1 MARMS
6 SSSSRRGRPAA
17 GKGEPKKPLTLSN
30 LKQVFRI
37 FRFLRPYRAPFILA
51 SVFLILGSFAGMVIP
66 YLMGK
71 LIDSASPH
79 AHPSLWQD
87 TTYVGVALVALLL
100 VQSLVSYFRV
110 SLFAKVTEKTMA
122 SVRTHLYD
130 HLMTLSISF
139 FEERRVGEII
149 SRSTND
155 VDQLQ
160 DMLSG
165 TLPDF
170 VRQLVA
176 IVFGIAFIFTTSAR
190 LTLLAIAIVPALV
203 VATFFYGRFIR
214 RLARERQDALADTSI
229 ITEETLQ
236 NIHTVKAFSNEEYES
251 RRYRSSLDKVVRL
264 GIKGAVYRGGFATL
278 LSSGVFGSF
287 IVVLWY
293 GVTLMKAGALTS
305 GNLISFM
312 FYVGFIGGAV
322 AQFGDLFGRLSRS
335 IGASERLFEV
345 MEEPG
350 EFVALDKEPPTPIP
364 LHGAL
369 TLDDIHFAYPTRKD
383 IEVLKG
389 ISFDVKPGQRIAL
402 AGQSGAGK
410 STIAQLILGFY
421 KPVSGEIRFDGKP
434 AGKYDLRALRRQ
446 MAIVPQEVLLFGG
459 TIRENIGYGR
469 PGASDEAIR
478 EAARQANALSFI
490 NGFPEG
496 LDTIVGE
503 RGVKLS
509 GGQRQRI
516 AIARAILKDP
526 VLLILDEAT
535 SALDS
540 ESEHLVQEALEG
552 LMRGRTTLIIAHR
565 LSTIRHVDRI
575 FVLQEGAIIESGSF
589 EDLER
594 REDGVFRQLLKLQ
607 FQKNLHSLPQ

>member
-1 MARMS
+1 MAKTQPR
-6 SSSSRRGRPAA
+6 
-17 GKGEPKKPLTLSN
+17 KPLTLSN

-51 SVFLILGSFAGMVIP
+51 SIFLLLGSFAGMVIP
-66 YLMGK
+66 FLMGK
-71 LIDSASPH
+71 LIDSAS
-79 AHPSLWQD
+79 AHPKPGPWHD
-87 TTYVGVALVALLL
+87 TTAVGIALAAVL
-100 VQSLVSYFRV
+100 VLQSAVGYFRV

-122 SVRTHLYD
+122 AVRTHLYD
-130 HLMTLSISF
+130 HLMTLSIGF

-170 VRQLVA
+170 ARQLVA
-176 IVFGIAFIFTTSAR
+176 IIFGIAFTFAASAR

-214 RLARERQDALADTSI
+214 RLARERQDALAATSV

-236 NIHTVKAFSNEEYES
+236 NIHTVKGFSNEEYES
-251 RRYRSSLDKVVRL
+251 RRYRTSLDKVVRL

-278 LSSGVFGSF
+278 LSSGLFGSF
-287 IVVLWY
+287 AVVLWY
-293 GVTLMKAGALTS
+293 GVTLIKSGDLTS
-305 GNLISFM
+305 GVLVSFM
-312 FYVGFIGGAV
+312 LYVGFIGGAV

-335 IGASERLFEV
+335 IGSSERLFEI

-350 EFVALDKEPPTPIP
+350 EFAALDTTEPVRDPI
-364 LHGAL
+364 HGAI
-369 TLDDIHFAYPTRKD
+369 TLDHLHFAYPTRKD

-389 ISFDVKPGQRIAL
+389 ISFDVQPGQKIAL

-421 KPVSGEIRFDGKP
+421 KPVSGTILFDGKP
-434 AGKYDLRALRRQ
+434 AKEFDLRALRRQ
-446 MAIVPQEVLLFGG
+446 MAVVPQEVLLFGG
-459 TIRENIGYGR
+459 TIRENIAYGR
-469 PGASDEAIR
+469 PGASEEAIR

-490 NGFPEG
+490 DGFPDG
-496 LDTIVGE
+496 MDTIVGD
-503 RGVKLS
+503 RGIKLS
-509 GGQRQRI
+509 GGQRQRV

-552 LMRGRTTLIIAHR
+552 LMRNRTTLIIAHR
-565 LSTIRHVDRI
+565 LSTIRHVDCI
-575 FVLQEGAIIESGSF
+575 FVLQEGRIVESGSF
-589 EDLER
+589 DALEGR
-594 REDGVFRQLLKLQ
+594 PGGVFRQLLQLQ
-607 FQKNLHSLPQ
+607 FQKNLVERVEPGDVHPGDQ